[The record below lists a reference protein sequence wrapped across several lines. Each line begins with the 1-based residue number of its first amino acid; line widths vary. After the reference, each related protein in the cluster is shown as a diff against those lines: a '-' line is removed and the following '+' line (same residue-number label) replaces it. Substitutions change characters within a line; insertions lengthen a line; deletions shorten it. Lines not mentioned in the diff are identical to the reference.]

1 MRKSLLVIQIYW
13 GVGRWG
19 TVGGSRWV
27 GRKSFKSKTEKRNW
41 VGGWEKIKFQK
52 KKTEIRGW
60 ERANKKKSSWDG
72 TGIEKRILS
81 VHHPSTWCTGGC
93 WFTLATMNQHPPVHH
108 EG

>member
-19 TVGGSRWV
+19 TVGGSGWV
-27 GRKSFKSKTEKRNW
+27 GRKSFKSKTKKRNW

-60 ERANKKKSSWDG
+60 ERANKKKSTWDG

-81 VHHPSTWCTGGC
+81 SAPSIHLVHW
-93 WFTLATMNQHPPVHH
+93 WVLVHSGH
-108 EG
+108 NEPAPTRAP